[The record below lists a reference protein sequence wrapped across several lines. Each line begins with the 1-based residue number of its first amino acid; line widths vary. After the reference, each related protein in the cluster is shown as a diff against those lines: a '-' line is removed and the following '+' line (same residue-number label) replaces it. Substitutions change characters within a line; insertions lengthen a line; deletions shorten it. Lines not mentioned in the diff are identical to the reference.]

1 MTQITETDQ
10 QVIIDSGEKP
20 DRAIIWLHGLGA
32 DGHDFVPIVNDL
44 MFPQKDRVRFVF
56 PHAEV
61 MPVTVNGGMSM
72 RAWYDI
78 MQVDLVRR
86 VDGKGILKSVER
98 VAGLVREQVDQGI
111 ALENIILA
119 GFSQGGVIAL
129 HTAMQLNLEVAG
141 VMALSTYL
149 PMRETLDETPQSLKV
164 FLAHGVDDGVVP
176 YSEALS
182 SLDWLRTRGHQV
194 TWRNYSMM
202 HSVCA
207 EEVADI
213 SDWLAETL

>member
-1 MTQITETDQ
+1 MTNICETEHE
-10 QVIIDSGEKP
+10 VIIEAAQDAQY
-20 DRAIIWLHGLGA
+20 AIIWLHGLGA
-32 DGHDFVPIVNDL
+32 DGHDFVPIVNELD
-44 MFPQKDRVRFVF
+44 FPKKAQTRFVF

-78 MQVDLVRR
+78 LQIDLVRR
-86 VDGKGILKSVER
+86 VDGRGILSSVER
-98 VAGLVREQVDQGI
+98 VAGLLRQQTEKGI
-111 ALENIILA
+111 PLERIVLA

-129 HTAMQLNLEVAG
+129 HTAMQLNLQVAG
-141 VMALSTYL
+141 IMALSTYL
-149 PMRETLDETPQSLKV
+149 PMRETLEDGTPAQQI

-176 YSEALS
+176 YSEALG
-182 SLDWLRTRGHQV
+182 SLDWLRSHGHTV
-194 TWRNYSMM
+194 TWRNYAMM

-213 SDWLAETL
+213 SEWLTETL